1 MQGETR
7 RISAKKKQRRR
18 HKDKTTLPEQEKVQ
32 SQSVA
37 AADAGS
43 AYLRA

>member
-7 RISAKKKQRRR
+7 RLFAKKQRRR